1 MQIPQESGEAQ
12 KVTHCPKCYTAV
24 WTEYSVG
31 PAVRFVRQGTLDRA
45 WLVQPDMHLFV
56 RSKRDFVTIEDGKAQ
71 FQEFYD
77 RSKVWRPES
86 MERWNKILPEI
97 KKYRES
103 LETPGTTRGSTP

>member
-12 KVTHCPKCYTAV
+12 SVTHCPKCYTAV

-56 RSKRDFVTIEDGKAQ
+56 RSKRDFVTIADGKAQ

-103 LETPGTTRGSTP
+103 LEAPGTARGSTP